1 MRSYSL
7 YAKNNDELE
16 DLKDLF
22 LEHGFK
28 LKTESDD
35 FFFLFKK
42 AYGNGLAHL
51 IFLILALFV
60 SALFIFGNLIIFLY
74 YFYKKSQYVLI
85 TTRTTD
91 NGEKIE
97 FDKLENIDLNR
108 GKFS

>member
-42 AYGNGLAHL
+42 S
-51 IFLILALFV
+51 IW
-60 SALFIFGNLIIFLY
+60 
-74 YFYKKSQYVLI
+74 
-85 TTRTTD
+85 
-91 NGEKIE
+91 
-97 FDKLENIDLNR
+97 
-108 GKFS
+108 